1 MIIYNLTKS
10 DSDIVMSFFVLSSSM
25 HSVLLQENLRHVY
38 VIVFFSNSPGVE
50 RRAMALIVYAYYRK
64 QQPVI
69 FFWSF
74 IIFLDD

>member
-10 DSDIVMSFFVLSSSM
+10 EDSDIVMSFFVLSSSM

-50 RRAMALIVYAYYRK
+50 RCAAC
-64 QQPVI
+64 
-69 FFWSF
+69 
-74 IIFLDD
+74 